1 MSDEIDDRLSK
12 RFEGSKTADEQQDDS
27 TESSEA
33 SQKSQKSQINNNSQ
47 KNKKSQKS
55 QKAQKAQKA
64 QNVKKEWNVRSI
76 YLDDDLDRQL
86 LTAFKRLDLEL
97 SEAETDI
104 NLKKTRHFY
113 PLLVELGLERLESM
127 DLTEVTER
135 LEEE

>member
-1 MSDEIDDRLSK
+1 MSDDIDDRLSK
-12 RFEGSKTADEQQDDS
+12 RFESSKTADEQQDDS
-27 TESSEA
+27 TESSESNQN
-33 SQKSQKSQINNNSQ
+33 SQKSQTNNNSQ
-47 KNKKSQKS
+47 KNKKS
-55 QKAQKAQKA
+55 QKA

-127 DLTEVTER
+127 DITEVTER
-135 LEEE
+135 LEEK

>member
-12 RFEGSKTADEQQDDS
+12 RFEGSKTPDEQQDNS

-33 SQKSQKSQINNNSQ
+33 SQNSQKSQTNNNSQ
-47 KNKKSQKS
+47 KNKKS
-55 QKAQKAQKA
+55 QKAQKA

-127 DLTEVTER
+127 DITEVTER

>member
-1 MSDEIDDRLSK
+1 MSDDIDDRLSK
-12 RFEGSKTADEQQDDS
+12 RFESSKTADEQQDDS
-27 TESSEA
+27 TESSESNQN
-33 SQKSQKSQINNNSQ
+33 SQKSQTNNNSQ
-47 KNKKSQKS
+47 KNKKS
-55 QKAQKAQKA
+55 QKAQKA

-127 DLTEVTER
+127 DITEVTER

>member
-1 MSDEIDDRLSK
+1 MSDDIDDRLSK
-12 RFEGSKTADEQQDDS
+12 RFEGSNTADEQQDDG

-33 SQKSQKSQINNNSQ
+33 NQNSQTSQTASDSQKSK
-47 KNKKSQKS
+47 
-55 QKAQKAQKA
+55 KAQKAQKA

-113 PLLVELGLERLESM
+113 PLLVELGLEQLESM
-127 DLTEVTER
+127 DTTEVTER
-135 LEEE
+135 LDKE

>member
-1 MSDEIDDRLSK
+1 MSDDIDDRLSK

-27 TESSEA
+27 TESSESNQN
-33 SQKSQKSQINNNSQ
+33 SQKSQTNNNSQ
-47 KNKKSQKS
+47 KTKKSQKS
-55 QKAQKAQKA
+55 QKAQKA

>member
-1 MSDEIDDRLSK
+1 MSDDIDDRLSK
-12 RFEGSKTADEQQDDS
+12 RFESSKTADEQQDDS
-27 TESSEA
+27 TESSESNQN
-33 SQKSQKSQINNNSQ
+33 SQKSQTNNNSQ
-47 KNKKSQKS
+47 KNK
-55 QKAQKAQKA
+55 KAQKA

-97 SEAETDI
+97 SEAQTDI

-127 DLTEVTER
+127 DITEVTER
-135 LEEE
+135 LEEK

>member
-1 MSDEIDDRLSK
+1 MSDDIDDRLSK

-27 TESSEA
+27 TESSESTQN
-33 SQKSQKSQINNNSQ
+33 SQKSQTNNNSQ
-47 KNKKSQKS
+47 KNKKS
-55 QKAQKAQKA
+55 QKAQKA

-127 DLTEVTER
+127 DITEVTER

>member
-1 MSDEIDDRLSK
+1 MSDDIDDRLSK
-12 RFEGSKTADEQQDDS
+12 RFEGSKTTDEQQDDS
-27 TESSEA
+27 TESSESNQN
-33 SQKSQKSQINNNSQ
+33 SQKSQTNNNP
-47 KNKKSQKS
+47 
-55 QKAQKAQKA
+55 QKATKAQKA

-127 DLTEVTER
+127 DITEVTER